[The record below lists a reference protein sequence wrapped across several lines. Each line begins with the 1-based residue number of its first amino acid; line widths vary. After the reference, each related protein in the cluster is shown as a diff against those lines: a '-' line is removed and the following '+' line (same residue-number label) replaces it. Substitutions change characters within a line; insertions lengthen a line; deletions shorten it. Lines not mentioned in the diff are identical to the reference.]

1 MSETAAT
8 SAGPKRA
15 ESGVSG
21 FTHCHKLR
29 VRYAETD
36 AMGVVYYANYL
47 TYFEVARVEY
57 LRSAGID
64 YRSLE
69 DAKMTGAVT
78 TAHVS
83 YHLPAKFDDELSLW
97 TRCVSMGKV
106 RFRIE
111 YEVRRDDDRVLVASG
126 YTEHALLAHETL
138 RPVRIPDWVKAGIER
153 FEAKRHGA
161 PGSAAPPLTGGNDLE
176 PPTFSPAAGS
186 HSPASSP
193 ADGPHPPAT
202 SPAPVSGRADS

>member
-1 MSETAAT
+1 MTDAVAARARV
-8 SAGPKRA
+8 SASDAPA
-15 ESGVSG
+15 LA

-78 TAHVS
+78 AAHVN

-126 YTEHALLAHETL
+126 YTEHALLSHQTL

-153 FEAKRHGA
+153 FEASRHAA
-161 PGSAAPPLTGGNDLE
+161 PGTFT
-176 PPTFSPAAGS
+176 PPTAEPHGTPT
-186 HSPASSP
+186 PASVGVDPGTSV
-193 ADGPHPPAT
+193 ATPHPPT
-202 SPAPVSGRADS
+202 PSPVPGRGGAD